1 LQVDYWRCP
10 GLEERV
16 LEEVILASHAVKR
29 LVEPAEVAGVVAFL
43 LGPEGRAFTGDRN
56 GSRLDRSL
64 KLRERS
70 APGAT

>member
-1 LQVDYWRCP
+1 LQVDYWRCS

-43 LGPEGRAFTGDRN
+43 LRPPKGEHSPAIAMDLGWTAR
-56 GSRLDRSL
+56 
-64 KLRERS
+64 
-70 APGAT
+70 

>member
-1 LQVDYWRCP
+1 LQVDYWRCS

-43 LGPEGRAFTGDRN
+43 LGPDGRAFAGDRN

-70 APGAT
+70 APGST